1 MKGRGVKRF
10 PNNTTNVRLR
20 LVSNHM
26 AILPPSPYY
35 YYYYYYY
42 HHREK
47 PSPTCLMLFNFII
60 SLILGCSSNPF
71 FFFFLW
77 ASPSV
82 LITFY
87 CFPLFRLLHWIWVPF
102 VYTHYFGRYMSRWW
116 GWSFTL
122 EYEMSSCSILWLG
135 LF

>member
-35 YYYYYYY
+35 YYYYYY
-42 HHREK
+42 HHCEK

-60 SLILGCSSNPF
+60 SPILGCSSNPF
-71 FFFFLW
+71 FSFLILSPSPPLNSCFVSLAPFSKVSSFQFLLLHLW

-87 CFPLFRLLHWIWVPF
+87 CFPLFRLLH
-102 VYTHYFGRYMSRWW
+102 
-116 GWSFTL
+116 
-122 EYEMSSCSILWLG
+122 
-135 LF
+135 